1 MGKRILIL
9 ISFIYFSNSAWAQHH
24 ELSENFAEAGVM
36 YGMASYQ
43 GDISP
48 DVQVYYRSYGAFVKK
63 QLNNYVGIRLNVEMQ
78 KLAAHDMLS
87 SDPYAIARNANFL
100 INTLDLSAMGEF
112 YFLNYISGSRNK
124 KFTPYVG
131 MGVGY
136 LLTLETIRN
145 NNTSVVPADNATTKS
160 DLPLTFP
167 INFGLKYNIYRQFN
181 LFGEAMYRFTN
192 TDNLDFLN
200 TNSTAPTF
208 DAPLGYQGSRSG
220 NDRFFSA
227 KIGISYTFNTIYG
240 IEQNKGQQNRSLL
253 NRIRRK

>member
-1 MGKRILIL
+1 
-9 ISFIYFSNSAWAQHH
+9 
-24 ELSENFAEAGVM
+24 M

-87 SDPYAIARNANFL
+87 SDTYAIARNANFL

-131 MGVGY
+131 FGIGY
-136 LLTLETIRN
+136 LLILDEK
-145 NNTSVVPADNATTKS
+145 KS
-160 DLPLTFP
+160 ANLQIPEASLPLAFP
-167 INFGLKYNIYRQFN
+167 INFGLKYNIYRHFN
-181 LFGEAMYRFTN
+181 IFGEAMYRFMN
-192 TDNLDFLN
+192 TDNLDYLN
-200 TNSTAPTF
+200 ATTFTIGTLAAPS
-208 DAPLGYQGSRSG
+208 GYQGSRSV

-227 KIGISYTFNTIYG
+227 KIGISYTFSTIYG

>member
-1 MGKRILIL
+1 MAKRILIF
-9 ISFIYFSNSAWAQHH
+9 ISFLYFAQGAMAQHH
-24 ELSENFAEAGVM
+24 ELSENFAEAGIM
-36 YGMASYQ
+36 YGVASYQ
-43 GDISP
+43 GDIAP
-48 DVQVYYRSYGAFVKK
+48 DVQVYYRNYGAFVKK
-63 QLNNYVGIRLNVEMQ
+63 QINNYVGVRLNVEMQ

-87 SDPYAIARNANFL
+87 ADPYAI
-100 INTLDLSAMGEF
+100 NTLDISALGEF

-145 NNTSVVPADNATTKS
+145 NNTSVVPADDANAKT

-167 INFGLKYNIYRQFN
+167 VNFGLKYNIYRQFN
-181 LFGEAMYRFTN
+181 IFGEAMYRFTN

-200 TNSTAPTF
+200 ANPTAPTY